1 MSLPDH
7 APCWCAFNT
16 ATLQNEQN
24 LVENQPVRL
33 NKLINLLVLRYTSV
47 TVLLVYYSSISWRSD
62 IRDIKALRWE
72 PRVLDVE
79 KML

>member
-24 LVENQPVRL
+24 LVDPVRL
-33 NKLINLLVLRYTSV
+33 NKLINLLVLRYTRV

-62 IRDIKALRWE
+62 IRDMKALRWE
-72 PRVLDVE
+72 PRALVVE